1 MSGIKNEYF
10 DEITSDLASFD
21 IARADAAWHDA
32 YNSYEDERPV
42 PARRVDILAALE
54 SYSSQREFRG
64 YLRLTLI
71 KLLLD
76 DAAHDKIDDAA
87 KNYLRELKNDGNY

>member
-1 MSGIKNEYF
+1 
-10 DEITSDLASFD
+10 
-21 IARADAAWHDA
+21 
-32 YNSYEDERPV
+32 
-42 PARRVDILAALE
+42 
-54 SYSSQREFRG
+54 
-64 YLRLTLI
+64 LTLI